1 MNKLLP
7 VEEARKRIC
16 DALPILGT
24 EQVPLEEG
32 LGRVLAE
39 DAISRRT
46 QPPFPVSAMDGY
58 AVRAQDVLTLPS
70 VLRVIGEVPAGKN
83 FNGSV
88 SSGEAVRIFT
98 GARVPAG
105 ADTIII
111 QENTEQN
118 DKAVRV
124 IDGEAP
130 VGRFIRPSGL
140 DFKLGDKL
148 ITCPKLLNSRDIGLL
163 ASMNVPWLKVR
174 KRPIIS
180 LLATGDEIVMPG
192 DPLEENQIV
201 SSNVIALKAFIKQK
215 GGIAIDLGI
224 AEDNKGSLLKLA
236 KNGLSSD
243 LLITTGGASVGDHDL
258 VQSGLSDLGLKVDF
272 WRIAMRPGKPLI
284 FGKISDTPLLGLPG
298 NPVSSLVCATIFLG
312 PAIAAM
318 QGLNNNSHHKHQ
330 AILEGE
336 LPSNDER
343 EDYLRGSLK
352 ILDSGIT
359 AVTPFKKQDS
369 SVFSGMAAADCLIV
383 RKPFTPASHSGDF
396 VDYIL
401 LD

>member
-7 VEEARKRIC
+7 VEEARQRIC

-24 EQVPLEEG
+24 EQVSLEEG

-58 AVRAQDVLTLPS
+58 AVRAQDVVTLPS
-70 VLRVIGEVPAGKN
+70 VLKVIGEVPAGKN
-83 FNGSV
+83 FSGSL

-105 ADTIII
+105 ADTIVI
-111 QENTEQN
+111 QENTERS
-118 DKAVRV
+118 DKTVRV

-148 ITCPKLLNSRDIGLL
+148 ITGPKLLNSRDIGLL
-163 ASMNVPWLKVR
+163 ASMNLPWLKVR

-224 AEDNKGSLLKLA
+224 AEDNKESLLKLA
-236 KNGLSSD
+236 KNGLASD

-298 NPVSSLVCATIFLG
+298 NPVSSLVCATIFLA

-318 QGLNNNSHHKHQ
+318 QGLNHNSNHKHQ

-359 AVTPFKKQDS
+359 AVTPFEKQDS
-369 SVFSGMAAADCLIV
+369 SVFSGMAAANCLIV
-383 RKPFTPASHSGDF
+383 REPFTPASHSGDL

>member
-7 VEEARKRIC
+7 VEEARQRIC

-24 EQVPLEEG
+24 EQVSLEEG

-58 AVRAQDVLTLPS
+58 AVRAQDVVTLPS
-70 VLRVIGEVPAGKN
+70 VLKVIGEVPAGKN
-83 FNGSV
+83 FSGSV

-105 ADTIII
+105 ADTIVI
-111 QENTEQN
+111 QENTEQS
-118 DKAVRV
+118 DKTIRV
-124 IDGEAP
+124 IGGEAP

-140 DFKLGDKL
+140 DFELGDKL
-148 ITCPKLLNSRDIGLL
+148 ITCPKLLNYRDIGLL
-163 ASMNVPWLKVR
+163 ASMNLPWLKVR

-192 DPLEENQIV
+192 DPLGENQIV

-224 AEDNKGSLLKLA
+224 AEDNKDSLLKLA
-236 KNGLSSD
+236 KNGLASD

-318 QGLNNNSHHKHQ
+318 QGLNNNSYPKHQ
-330 AILEGE
+330 AVLEGQ

-369 SVFSGMAAADCLIV
+369 SVFSGMAAANCLIV
-383 RKPFTPASHSGDF
+383 RKPFAPVSHSGDL